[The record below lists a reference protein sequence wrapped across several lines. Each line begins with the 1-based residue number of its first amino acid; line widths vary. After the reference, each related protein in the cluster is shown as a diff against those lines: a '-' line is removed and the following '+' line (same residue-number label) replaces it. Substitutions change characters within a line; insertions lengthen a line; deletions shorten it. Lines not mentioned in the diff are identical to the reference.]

1 MSKNDF
7 YLGYPVLIFVLKDI
21 YYIINSRVDGY

>member
-7 YLGYPVLIFVLKDI
+7 YLGHPVVMFVLKGI
-21 YYIINSRVDGY
+21 YYIINSRVGGD

>member
-7 YLGYPVLIFVLKDI
+7 YLGHPVVLFVLKGV
-21 YYIINSRVDGY
+21 YYIISSHVDGD